1 MRTLIV
7 PLALALFAF
16 GTLAV
21 DHNVPPTQNSVEIAD
36 GGGTGPG
43 MAPPPIPD
51 PVEIAD
57 GGGMGP
63 GMAPPPISDSE
74 WVA

>member
-1 MRTLIV
+1 
-7 PLALALFAF
+7 
-16 GTLAV
+16 
-21 DHNVPPTQNSVEIAD
+21 VEIAD

-57 GGGMGP
+57 GGGTGP
-63 GMAPPPISDSE
+63 GMAPPPIPDSE
-74 WVA
+74 VGA